1 MTSLLSQSHTP
12 DEMCTSRRA
21 GEPPRRGPCA
31 AMRHSRRPPV
41 SPTPPSHAGEPRCNS
56 GPAPCPPGRGHPH
69 LSREG
74 ARPPSLCFRALLVP
88 HKALPLCSTCDL
100 TATWWTNS
108 LKLAPMSASLPRPL
122 PSRGTA
128 PRSLLR
134 YSITVIT
141 VATTRL
147 ASGLMSVPPELS
159 EGTSH
164 VC

>member
-1 MTSLLSQSHTP
+1 MHVQARRGTP
-12 DEMCTSRRA
+12 PTWALCGDVPQPASSRVPNAAIARRRA
-21 GEPPRRGPCA
+21 Q
-31 AMRHSRRPPV
+31 V
-41 SPTPPSHAGEPRCNS
+41 NS

-88 HKALPLCSTCDL
+88 HKTLPLCSTCDL